1 MNNKIIITLLTLALA
16 APIAKAQ
23 NTAAGAAVGA
33 VAGAAI
39 GANNHNPL
47 AGALT
52 GALVGGLIGNAIDQ
66 STPPPPAPVLPPPA
80 PVLPP
85 PASVMYA
92 PVPYA
97 PTIVHSNVN
106 YVWGPINHHGRPEY
120 VYVQVWNGFE
130 WETSY
135 YNYFQFQTW
144 YVHHYGRPYHEEE
157 FRHHWHR

>member
-1 MNNKIIITLLTLALA
+1 MNNKIIITLLTLALV
-16 APIAKAQ
+16 APVAKAQ
-23 NTAAGAAVGA
+23 NTAAGAAIGA

-39 GANNHNPL
+39 GANNHDPL
-47 AGALT
+47 VGALT
-52 GALVGGLIGNAIDQ
+52 GALVGGLVGNVVDQ
-66 STPPPPAPVLPPPA
+66 STLPPPA
-80 PVLPP
+80 P
-85 PASVMYA
+85 AMYA

-97 PTIVHSNVN
+97 PTIVYSNVN
-106 YVWGPINHHGRPEY
+106 YVWGPTDHYSRPEY

-144 YVHHYGRPYHEEE
+144 YGHHYRRPYHEEE